1 MIGKVVEIYSEYI
14 NISLYN
20 QDIKIRIG
28 DWVEFPFHSV
38 LGSIIAIERENI
50 QVKIFGD
57 ISKIK
62 SGDEVGLH
70 TGINEVGIEVF
81 GNVWGEFGTNLNN
94 LDLNFN
100 TKNLELSGNHKY
112 DFIPVVRS
120 GESVH
125 KKQKLGYIELQKK
138 LKYWIL
144 TPSDCDQ
151 YIVKKISSGTFGSD
165 EKIVILESANKKY
178 EVTPCQQFYYES
190 KLEELNSEL
199 ILATTEYDFK
209 ILVSQFLSDES
220 NSANLNQITFLTSQK
235 DSYELVLEKSYNIAL
250 FLAYCGN
257 KVLYKTDL
265 DFEIPA
271 FESGRITNFEG
282 EEGFLTVEKIK

>member
-1 MIGKVVEIYSEYI
+1 M
-14 NISLYN
+14 L
-20 QDIKIRIG
+20 
-28 DWVEFPFHSV
+28 F
-38 LGSIIAIERENI
+38 
-50 QVKIFGD
+50 
-57 ISKIK
+57 
-62 SGDEVGLH
+62 
-70 TGINEVGIEVF
+70 
-81 GNVWGEFGTNLNN
+81 
-94 LDLNFN
+94 
-100 TKNLELSGNHKY
+100 
-112 DFIPVVRS
+112 RS
-120 GESVH
+120 
-125 KKQKLGYIELQKK
+125 
-138 LKYWIL
+138 
-144 TPSDCDQ
+144 T
-151 YIVKKISSGTFGSD
+151 
-165 EKIVILESANKKY
+165 KKY

-199 ILATTEYDFK
+199 ILATAEYDFK
-209 ILVSQFLSDES
+209 IEVSQFLSDES